1 MFCQNV
7 VFKNDAKFKGKHL
20 RSSLL
25 LNKVTGLQPESLSN
39 CDTGAFIWIFKIFE
53 NTFFE
58 DYLEAAISVASIKT
72 EDLYQV
78 KNIA

>member
-1 MFCQNV
+1 M
-7 VFKNDAKFKGKHL
+7 
-20 RSSLL
+20 
-25 LNKVTGLQPESLSN
+25 
-39 CDTGAFIWIFKIFE
+39 WIFKIFK

-58 DYLEAAISVASIKT
+58 DYLEAAISVASTKT